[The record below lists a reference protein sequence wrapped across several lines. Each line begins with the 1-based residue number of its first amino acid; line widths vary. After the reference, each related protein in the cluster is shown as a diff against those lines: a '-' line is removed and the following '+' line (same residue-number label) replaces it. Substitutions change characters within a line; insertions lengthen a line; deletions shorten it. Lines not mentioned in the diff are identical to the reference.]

1 MIRSY
6 FGISHNP
13 FSIDENQTLLEH
25 QQRHF
30 DILKVHS
37 QQGGLCVILGEPG
50 TGKSVLKNALIHH
63 NPKQW
68 ITPVI
73 NRSLHSWHNLLRLL
87 CHAMQVDADG
97 TDHKC
102 EARLIT
108 EARNLNARGKLVI
121 PIIDDAHLLPPD
133 ALHKLRLLL
142 EDFPKNH
149 NLILLGQPQ
158 LNTTLQLRHHSD
170 FKNRITYSARIDTLA
185 PAALVDFIH
194 GQLDRAGLAHSTI
207 SEDATALIIRA
218 SEGALRAVKN
228 LCVGALLEAVRDR
241 TKIVDLKQI
250 NAVLMQPHWRHN
262 SRDEP
267 AQPVVVTTNQKNRHP
282 G

>member
-6 FGISHNP
+6 FGLSQNP
-13 FSIDENQTLLEH
+13 FTIDEKQPLLEH

-37 QQGGLCVILGEPG
+37 QQGGLCVVLGEPG
-50 TGKSVLKNALIHH
+50 TGKTVLKNALIHH

-73 NRSLHSWHNLLRLL
+73 NRSLHTWHNLLRLL
-87 CHAMQVDADG
+87 CQALELDTDG
-97 TDHKC
+97 SDHKC

-108 EARNLNARGKLVI
+108 EARNLNSRGKLII
-121 PIIDDAHLLPPD
+121 PIIDDAHLLPPE

-149 NLILLGQPQ
+149 NLILFGQPQ
-158 LNTTLQLRHHSD
+158 LNTTLQLRHHAD
-170 FKNRITYSARIDTLA
+170 FKTRITYSAKIDTLA
-185 PAALVDFIH
+185 PTALSDYIH
-194 GQLDRAGLAHSTI
+194 AQLDRAGLPHTTF
-207 SEDATALIIRA
+207 SEDAAALILRV
-218 SEGALRAVKN
+218 SEGTLRAVKN
-228 LCVGALLEAVRDR
+228 LCVGSLIEAVRDH
-241 TKIVDLKQI
+241 TKTVDLKQV

-262 SRDEP
+262 SQDEP
-267 AQPVVVTTNQKNRHP
+267 AQPVVSTNQKP
-282 G
+282 GQSS

>member
-1 MIRSY
+1 MIRTY
-6 FGISHNP
+6 FGLSQNP
-13 FSIDENQTLLEH
+13 FAIDENQPLLDH

-50 TGKSVLKNALIHH
+50 TGKTVLKNALIHH

-73 NRSLHSWHNLLRLL
+73 NRSLHTWHNLLRLL
-87 CHAMQVDADG
+87 CRAMEVDPNGSDQ
-97 TDHKC
+97 KC
-102 EARLIT
+102 EARLIL
-108 EARNLNARGKLVI
+108 EARNLNTRGKLII
-121 PIIDDAHLLPPD
+121 PIIDDAHLLPPE

-149 NLILLGQPQ
+149 NLILIGQPQ
-158 LNTTLQLRHHSD
+158 LNTTLQLRHHAD
-170 FKNRITYSARIDTLA
+170 FKNRITYSAKIDTLA
-185 PAALVDFIH
+185 PATLTSFINS
-194 GQLDRAGLAHSTI
+194 QLDHAGLPHSTFND
-207 SEDATALIIRA
+207 DATALIIRA
-218 SEGALRAVKN
+218 SEGTLRATKN
-228 LCVGALLEAVRDR
+228 LCIGSLIEAVRDH
-241 TKIVDLKQI
+241 TKTVGLKQV

-267 AQPVVVTTNQKNRHP
+267 EQPLVTSNQKN
-282 G
+282 GKLT

>member
-6 FGISHNP
+6 FGISHSP
-13 FSIDENQTLLEH
+13 FVIEENQALLEH

-87 CHAMQVDADG
+87 CQAMQVDADG

-158 LNTTLQLRHHSD
+158 LNTTLQLRHHAD

-185 PAALVDFIH
+185 PAALGDFIH
-194 GQLDRAGLAHSTI
+194 AQLDRAGLPHATFSD
-207 SEDATALIIRA
+207 DATALILRA

-241 TKIVDLKQI
+241 TKTVELKQV

-267 AQPVVVTTNQKNRHP
+267 AQPVVTSNQKSRQP